1 MPNLASCRRGTLEPD
16 AFRSSGPDTCRSG
29 GADVSAPAAAMRSSR
44 ARKGLFPDTEVA
56 QRIKSALLL
65 PIGTVVGAFGSAE
78 TVALTFDDGPDLDV
92 TPRVLDVLARHGAKA
107 TFFVL
112 VDHARARPAL
122 LRRILDEGHEVGL
135 HFDRHD
141 RITDLPKATAF
152 RRMRKAKRDLSE
164 LAGPISLFRPPYGS
178 QNHFTYL
185 IARLL
190 KLEVVGWSRQGDD
203 WIEQTAEHSAGLVT
217 KDLRG
222 GDIILLH
229 DGLELGPDEPHPTL
243 DRAQVTDLV
252 LCEAARR
259 RLKTVTV
266 GELLATRAPQ
276 RTRWFR

>member
-1 MPNLASCRRGTLEPD
+1 MWAR
-16 AFRSSGPDTCRSG
+16 
-29 GADVSAPAAAMRSSR
+29 AATVI
-44 ARKGLFPDTEVA
+44 RKGLFPDTEFA

-122 LRRILDEGHEVGL
+122 LRRILDEGHEIGL

-152 RRMRKAKRDLSE
+152 RRMRQAKRDLCE
-164 LAGPISLFRPPYGS
+164 MVGPISLFRPPYGG
-178 QNHFTYL
+178 QNRVTYL
-185 IARLL
+185 FARLL
-190 KLEVVGWSRQGDD
+190 NLVVIGWNRQGND
-203 WIEQTAEHSAGLVT
+203 WIEQTPEHSAGLVT
-217 KDLRG
+217 KNLRG

-229 DGLELGPDEPHPTL
+229 DGLELGPDEPRPTL
-243 DRAQVTDLV
+243 DRASVTDLV
-252 LCEAARR
+252 LREAARR
-259 RLKTVTV
+259 GLKTVTV
-266 GELLATRAPQ
+266 GRLLARRAPK
-276 RTRWFR
+276 RTHWLR

>member
-1 MPNLASCRRGTLEPD
+1 M
-16 AFRSSGPDTCRSG
+16 RSG
-29 GADVSAPAAAMRSSR
+29 QG
-44 ARKGLFPDTEVA
+44 RKGLFPDTEVA

-78 TVALTFDDGPDLDV
+78 AVALTFDDGPDLNV

-112 VDHARARPAL
+112 VDHARARRAL
-122 LRRILDEGHEVGL
+122 LQRILDEGHEVGL

-141 RITDLPKATAF
+141 RITSLPKGIAF
-152 RRMRKAKRDLSE
+152 RRLREAKRHLSE
-164 LAGPISLFRPPYGS
+164 LAGPISFFRPPYGS
-178 QNHFTYL
+178 QSPVTYL
-185 IARLL
+185 FARLL
-190 KLEVVGWSRQGDD
+190 NLTVIGWTRQGDD
-203 WIEQTAEHSAGLVT
+203 WMEQTPEHSAGRVT

-243 DRAQVTDLV
+243 DRAHVTDLV
-252 LCEAARR
+252 LREAARR
-259 RLKTVTV
+259 GLNTVTV
-266 GELLATRAPQ
+266 RELLASRAAQ